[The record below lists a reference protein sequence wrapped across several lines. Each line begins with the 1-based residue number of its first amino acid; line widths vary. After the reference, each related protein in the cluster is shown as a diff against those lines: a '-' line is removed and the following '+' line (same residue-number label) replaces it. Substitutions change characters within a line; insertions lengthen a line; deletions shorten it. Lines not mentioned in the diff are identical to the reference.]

1 MYILKKKEKTMNKL
15 VSFFISVIIFITCI
29 DFLGIINV
37 SEYKF
42 YLALILL
49 LLGILKINIET
60 KDSAMK

>member
-1 MYILKKKEKTMNKL
+1 MNKL